1 MTGHAEWKSL
11 FLATAAIVALAAPVF
26 LGFTTVPRLQARAPS
41 AQSPAAP
48 QWQIDAGGKMSF
60 DVASVKRNKS
70 GPQPSPIFRSAS
82 GDFPHSNV
90 FLGPGEAYVPTGGLF
105 AGTNLS
111 LGDYMSF
118 AFKITGN
125 QGVLLRPQ
133 LPKWA
138 ITDLFD
144 IQARVEGNPTKD
156 QMRLMMQS
164 LLADRFKLAIHFE
177 TRQLPVFA
185 LVVDKTGKL
194 GPQLQPH
201 SGDSMCPP
209 PPSPGSVP
217 PPTRVEDR
225 FPTEVCGDII
235 GMPATATGRYRVG
248 ARNVPIA
255 LIENTL
261 AGLGYGN
268 LAGNLGR
275 PVLGQTGLT
284 GTFDFS
290 FEFTPQLSMPPPS
303 PGATAGPE
311 SGSTFQEALKEQL
324 GLKLL
329 PGTGPV
335 DVIVIDHVE
344 EPSPN

>member
-1 MTGHAEWKSL
+1 MPRMTCIFCSVTL
-11 FLATAAIVALAAPVF
+11 FALVVAAQQPQPNAPLA
-26 LGFTTVPRLQARAPS
+26 
-41 AQSPAAP
+41 AQSPTP
-48 QWQIDAGGKMSF
+48 QWQIDAGGKMAF

-90 FLGPGEAYVPTGGLF
+90 FLGPGDAYAPTGGLF
-105 AGTNLS
+105 TGTNLS
-111 LGDYMSF
+111 LLDYMSF

-138 ITDLFD
+138 NTDLFD

-164 LLADRFKLAIHFE
+164 LLADRFKLAIHLE
-177 TRQLPVFA
+177 TRQLPVFG
-185 LVVDKTGKL
+185 LVLEKPGKL
-194 GPQLQPH
+194 GPLLQPR
-201 SGDSMCPP
+201 SDGSMCPP
-209 PPSPGSVP
+209 PPGPGSVP
-217 PPTRVEDR
+217 SPTRVEDR

-235 GMPATATGRYRVG
+235 GMPASTTGRYRVG
-248 ARNVPIA
+248 ARNVPMA

-290 FEFTPQLSMPPPS
+290 FEFTPQLSMAPPS
-303 PGATAGPE
+303 PGATSRPE
-311 SGSTFQEALKEQL
+311 SGPTFQEALKEQL
-324 GLKLL
+324 GLKLV
-329 PGTGPV
+329 PETGPV
-335 DVIVIDHVE
+335 DVLVIDYVE